1 MYEHLKEAILKYAP
15 LSKYP
20 KFLSLAAPAADVSLI
35 YTKPDAYT
43 VNLTCSVEGVYPEPE
58 VELSWGPR

>member
-1 MYEHLKEAILKYAP
+1 MLQVDVSKYAP
-15 LSKYP
+15 KYLKIPFPSLS
-20 KFLSLAAPAADVSLI
+20 APASDVSLI
-35 YTKPDAYT
+35 YTKPDAQT

>member
-1 MYEHLKEAILKYAP
+1 MQYAP
-15 LSKYP
+15 SGSLKVFSEVYEIPFPSLS
-20 KFLSLAAPAADVSLI
+20 APASDVSLI
-35 YTKPDAYT
+35 YTKPDAQT